1 MNLRTLLVSATAY
14 LLAVT
19 SAGAHHSFNAE
30 YERDRPIT
38 LTGTVTLLEWTNPH
52 ARLYI
57 DAPNDEGEIINWDLE
72 LGPPTALMR
81 QGWRRDSL
89 VPGTVV
95 TVEGFRH
102 RTKDTVANARS
113 VTLADGRRVFAGSS
127 FDTQEPAKESAQEP
141 AQSPSP

>member
-1 MNLRTLLVSATAY
+1 MNLKTFLFSAACCVLAASTA
-14 LLAVT
+14 
-19 SAGAHHSFNAE
+19 SAHHSFNAE
-30 YERDRPIT
+30 YDRDRPIT

-57 DAPNDEGEIINWDLE
+57 DAPNDDGKIVNWDLE
-72 LGPPTALMR
+72 LGPPNNLMR

-102 RTKDTVANARS
+102 RTKPTVANARS

-127 FDTQEPAKESAQEP
+127 FDTQEPAAEESKKD
-141 AQSPSP
+141 

>member
-1 MNLRTLLVSATAY
+1 MNLRIPISI
-14 LLAVT
+14 LLAGLASVLT
-19 SAGAHHSFNAE
+19 IALAEAHHSFQAE
-30 YERDRPIT
+30 YDSDRPIT

-57 DAPNDEGEIINWDLE
+57 DAPNDDGEIVNWDLE

-89 VPGTVV
+89 VSGTEV

-102 RTKDTVANARS
+102 RTNPRVANARS

-127 FDTQEPAKESAQEP
+127 FDTTQPEASE
-141 AQSPSP
+141 

>member
-1 MNLRTLLVSATAY
+1 MVISMNPRTFLVLVAGCV
-14 LLAVT
+14 LAVT
-19 SAGAHHSFNAE
+19 SVSAHHAFTAE
-30 YERDRPIT
+30 YDRERPMT

-57 DAPNDEGEIINWDLE
+57 DAPGDDGEIVNWDLE
-72 LGPPTALMR
+72 LGPPNGLMR

-89 VPGTVV
+89 VPGTTV

-102 RTKDTVANARS
+102 RTKATVANARS

-127 FDTQEPAKESAQEP
+127 FDTEEPAEEE
-141 AQSPSP
+141 